1 MDFSSPI
8 PDNLSELLV
17 KIVQFTERRR
27 DVLYENIHNTRNP
40 GFVPHDMPVPEF
52 VHILNGAIAEHLLH
66 QRLLFCDSEN
76 IRFGRNSIMDITPV
90 PDQPAHALLQTNRD
104 EYVELQV
111 GKLLENSL
119 NRKVAKE
126 LLRLKGGLS
135 SALAEFST
143 HDNDYPGGTA
153 FDGCGGPGTDTD
165 LS

>member
-1 MDFSSPI
+1 MEFSSHI

-27 DVLYENIHNTRNP
+27 DVLYENIHNTRTP
-40 GFVPHDMPVPEF
+40 GFTPRDMPVPEF
-52 VHILNGAIAEHLLH
+52 VPILNGAIAEHLQH

-76 IRFGRNSIMDITPV
+76 IRFGKNTVMDITPV
-90 PDQPAHALLQTNRD
+90 PDPPAQALLQDNRD
-104 EYVELQV
+104 EYIELQI

-135 SALAEFST
+135 STLAELST
-143 HDNDYPGGTA
+143 NMNEIPEGVPFDDSANPGNDTA
-153 FDGCGGPGTDTD
+153 
-165 LS
+165 

>member
-27 DVLYENIHNTRNP
+27 DILYENIHNTRTP
-40 GFVPHDMPVPEF
+40 GFIPHDMPVPEF
-52 VHILNGAIAEHLLH
+52 VHILNGAIAEHLQH

-76 IRFGRNSIMDITPV
+76 IRFGKNSIMDLTPV
-90 PDQPAHALLQTNRD
+90 PDHPAHALLQTNRD

-111 GKLLENSL
+111 SKLLENSL

-135 SALAEFST
+135 SALAEFSAYESD
-143 HDNDYPGGTA
+143 HSGGTL
-153 FDGCGGPGTDTD
+153 FDDFASPGNDTE